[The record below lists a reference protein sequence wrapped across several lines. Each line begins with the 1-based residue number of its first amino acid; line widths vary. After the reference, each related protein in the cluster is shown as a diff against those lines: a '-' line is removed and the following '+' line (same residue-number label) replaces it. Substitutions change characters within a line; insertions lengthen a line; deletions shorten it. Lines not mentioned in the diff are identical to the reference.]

1 MTSRYWLKT
10 LMNQTV
16 NIFKGFNKYIV
27 LQANN
32 KTFNQTSQ
40 QGEYN
45 NWNILEIITC
55 LLQPV
60 PKPKTKDMELGK
72 KIEKSRL

>member
-40 QGEYN
+40 QGKYN

-60 PKPKTKDMELGK
+60 PKPKTKDMDLGK
-72 KIEKSRL
+72 KK